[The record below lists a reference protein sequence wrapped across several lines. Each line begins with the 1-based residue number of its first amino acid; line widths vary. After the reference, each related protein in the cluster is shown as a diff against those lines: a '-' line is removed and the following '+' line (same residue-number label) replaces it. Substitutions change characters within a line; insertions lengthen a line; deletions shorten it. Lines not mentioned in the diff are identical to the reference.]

1 MSVPEAGPHTPCTR
15 LSAPWTPSSRRQ
27 HLPTPTATSSLWT
40 DGAPTWAAPSPTER
54 HPDRTIPLLERNDPF
69 VDVANPAAFIEKA
82 ETETRLKRH
91 TPASGMPHVSVPNAT
106 RQRSEC
112 HMSTFRM
119 PHLST
124 SQVWHSTREVWHF
137 PPRSVASEGVKPFMY
152 NHLPDKRTK
161 RQKREDKY
169 VLLSNKTNPI

>member
-1 MSVPEAGPHTPCTR
+1 PHPR
-15 LSAPWTPSSRRQ
+15 RSA
-27 HLPTPTATSSLWT
+27 TPT
-40 DGAPTWAAPSPTER
+40 GQYR
-54 HPDRTIPLLERNDPF
+54 LLERNCPF

-91 TPASGMPHVSVPNAT
+91 TPASGMPHPSAPDAT
-106 RQRSEC
+106 PQRSGC
-112 HMSTFRM
+112 H
-119 PHLST
+119 T
-124 SQVWHSTREVWHF
+124 SARPKCGIYPREVWHST
-137 PPRSVASEGVKPFMY
+137 PRSVASEGVRPFMY